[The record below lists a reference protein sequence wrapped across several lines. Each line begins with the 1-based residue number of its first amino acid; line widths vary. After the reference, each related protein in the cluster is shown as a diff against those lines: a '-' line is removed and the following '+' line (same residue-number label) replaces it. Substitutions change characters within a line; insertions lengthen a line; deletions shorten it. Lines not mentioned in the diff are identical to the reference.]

1 MTGRPRATWGG
12 ARAGAGR
19 PKKSLSVRQVDAM
32 RRKASKW
39 AKVTGYDID
48 EFLLAVIGADKQ
60 LLMVD
65 NVPPRDRLAAVK
77 L

>member
-1 MTGRPRATWGG
+1 
-12 ARAGAGR
+12 
-19 PKKSLSVRQVDAM
+19 M